1 MPRIYENAKT
11 NFSSFE
17 EFKEIGV
24 KTIQEIYGRVRP
36 LDVFDFSQNE
46 THYKVVG
53 YYDGEVIPEEQAA
66 GEPQSAEAA
75 EAERIAREQ
84 DEANRAAAEEEN
96 QKETTRLHELVDAG
110 VVPSPEDTEIAVRLG
125 IAKDL
130 DEKVSARFD
139 ALKAK
144 FGTENVV
151 PSSVEVGK
159 PVILVVTKDNEKI
172 AEGTFAELE
181 ALQVVVEELTEEQ
194 AADLEAKVKSGH
206 ISFEAA
212 EAAGLKTVDGVAIA
226 DARKAARGG
235 LQSDIAAANGE
246 AAGST
251 ITKDLPY
258 GVKEHDGKLIS
269 DAALELAIANK
280 VDLKKIDGTGRDGVI
295 KKSDVA
301 DYIKN
306 HAPAQENANGN
317 DSKQSNA

>member
-53 YYDGEVIPEEQAA
+53 YYDGEVIPEEQAE
-66 GEPQSAEAA
+66 GEVQSDAAA

-84 DEANRAAAEEEN
+84 DEANRLAAEQEA
-96 QKETTRLHELVDAG
+96 HEARIRIQAIIDAG
-110 VVPSPEDTEIAVRLG
+110 EELTDEDAAIATNLG
-125 IAKDL
+125 I
-130 DEKVSARFD
+130 
-139 ALKAK
+139 
-144 FGTENVV
+144 
-151 PSSVEVGK
+151 
-159 PVILVVTKDNEKI
+159 
-172 AEGTFAELE
+172 ELPKK
-181 ALQVVVEELTEEQ
+181 ELTEEQ
-194 AADLEAKVKSGH
+194 AAELEAKVKSGH
-206 ISFEAA
+206 ISYEAA
-212 EAAGLKTVDGVAIA
+212 EALGLKTIDGVAIA
-226 DARKAARGG
+226 DARKAARGD
-235 LQSDIAAANGE
+235 LQGDVAAANGE
-246 AAGST
+246 AAT
-251 ITKDLPY
+251 TKDLPY

-269 DAALELAIANK
+269 DAALELALEK
-280 VDLKKIDGTGRDGVI
+280 GVDIKKIDGTGRDGVI

-317 DSKQSNA
+317 DTKQPNA